1 MNRLRK
7 ALIIIVSVVV
17 VLVLSL
23 VVFVRLYLTDERLR
37 DIAEPLM
44 EEQLGRDVSIGGFEV
59 KLLKSLPNVSVGITE
74 LTIHSPSHNGSPAPD
89 LANIDW
95 LWVELPVL
103 PVLQG
108 NIQINALELDNPK
121 ILVEVYDDL
130 STNLIELGADE
141 AEEAVQ
147 EPAAASSENAEI
159 AIENIRIRDGQV
171 GYVHADGTLFSLNG
185 LNTDLNARLADI
197 TAIDGQVWVED
208 TYYEAGGVTY
218 ADHWNVLFDVRAETH
233 LDSAW
238 LRIDRAELTVQDLLL
253 QLNGQVTDYTS
264 DKIGVNL
271 SLNTPDAPVSS
282 FWSLL
287 PSVVTKDI
295 SDLESEGVFSVV
307 GSIKG
312 DMAEGELPDLNVE
325 LNVAD
330 GMIKYPGLP
339 SSIDGL
345 SLKAS
350 LTNTQLVV
358 ESFTANADGA
368 SLSAQAEIADFA
380 KPFVNAD
387 IDLNVDLERIQN
399 YYPLEDSTQL
409 AGVLTMDTQVS
420 GVLEEVDNLN
430 VAGTIGLESIDYQS
444 TLVEQ
449 PINDLNGRI
458 ELQNDEIR
466 FEELALTSGQSDI
479 RFNGVM
485 KNFESLLSDS
495 QGQAPDPLLEGVI
508 TSSYL
513 NLTEQISEDTSA
525 TFVGPLELPPLQ
537 LDLRL
542 DVDQLEFNGMT
553 LSDASGV
560 LSMTE
565 GIMGFK
571 ELSAR
576 LFGGVLNAS
585 GNFDL
590 SDPFSPAF
598 NGDVSLGQMPVKEF
612 FSAFSDMDAIVQVG
626 EYLQGLFETQ
636 ATFGLRLDKDLNPQ
650 YESVLAN
657 GAFGARQGSF
667 GTMPLQSVIAK
678 FTGVNALE
686 SLNVNDWSHS
696 FSVTGQRLHV
706 QDLKFDAGEYAV
718 SLNGSQSF
726 DGTLDYRLSVELPE
740 SASNAISQAP
750 VQGALSSLSSVV
762 NTALKDPA
770 SGRIVLDLVASGNF
784 ADPSVRLDG
793 DKVKGRLTSA
803 LTEGIKTEAE
813 ARVDSLQDAA
823 RERAEAELAE
833 QRDRLEEKA
842 EEGLENLVGGLVDS
856 SLVSSPVDSLK
867 EKGADALQDRLKGLL
882 NRRKRKN

>member
-7 ALIIIVSVVV
+7 ALLIIVSVVV

-23 VVFVRLYLTDERLR
+23 VAFVRLYLTDERLR
-37 DIAEPLM
+37 DIAEPLL
-44 EEQLGRDVSIGGFEV
+44 EEQLGREVSIGGFEV
-59 KLLKSLPNVSVGITE
+59 KLLKSFPNVSVGVTE
-74 LTIHSPSHNGSPAPD
+74 LAIHSPSHNGSPAPD
-89 LANIDW
+89 LASIHR

-130 STNLIELGADE
+130 STNLIEFGAAE
-141 AEEAVQ
+141 AEEAV
-147 EPAAASSENAEI
+147 EESTAESESAEI

-171 GYVHADGTLFSLNG
+171 AYVHADGTLFSLDG

-208 TYYEAGGVTY
+208 TYYEMGGVTY

-238 LRIDRAELTVQDLLL
+238 LKIDRAELTVQDLLL
-253 QLNGQVTDYTS
+253 QLNGQVTDYAS
-264 DKIGVNL
+264 DNIGVDV
-271 SLNTPDAPVSS
+271 SFNTPDAPVSS

-287 PSVVTKDI
+287 PSVFTKDI
-295 SDLESEGVFSVV
+295 SDLESEGVFSVT
-307 GSIKG
+307 GSLKG
-312 DMAEGELPDLNVE
+312 QMAEGELPDLNVD
-325 LNVAD
+325 LKVAD
-330 GMIKYPGLP
+330 GIIKYPDLP
-339 SSIDGL
+339 AAIRGL
-345 SLKAS
+345 SLDAN
-350 LTNTQLVV
+350 LTNSELVV
-358 ESFTANADGA
+358 ESFTAEADGA
-368 SLSAQAEIADFA
+368 SLNAKAEVTDFA
-380 KPFVNAD
+380 NPFVIAD
-387 IDLNVDLERIQN
+387 IDLDVDLGRIQS
-399 YYPLEDSTQL
+399 YYPLDDSTQL
-409 AGVLTMDTQVS
+409 AGVLNMDTQVS
-420 GVLEEVDNLN
+420 GVLEEADNLDI
-430 VAGTIGLESIDYQS
+430 AGTIGLESIDYQS

-449 PINDLNGRI
+449 PISNLTGRI
-458 ELQNDEIR
+458 ELLNNQIQ
-466 FEELALTSGQSDI
+466 FEEVSLTSGQSDVS
-479 RFNGVM
+479 FNGVM
-485 KNFESLLSDS
+485 KNIESFISDS
-495 QGQAPDPLLEGVI
+495 EGQAPDPLLEGVI
-508 TSSYL
+508 NSSFL

-525 TFVGPLELPPLQ
+525 TFVGPLELPPIQ

-553 LSDASGV
+553 LSEASGA
-560 LSMTE
+560 LSMAE
-565 GIMGFK
+565 GIMSFN

-590 SDPFSPAF
+590 SDPLSPAF
-598 NGDVSLGQMPVKEF
+598 NGEVSLGEMPVKEF

-657 GAFGARQGSF
+657 GAFGARDGSF
-667 GTMPLQSVIAK
+667 GTMPLQSVVAK

-686 SLNVNDWSHS
+686 SLNVNDWTHS

-706 QDLKFDAGEYAV
+706 QDLTFDAGEYAV

-726 DGTLDYRLSVELPE
+726 DGNLDYRLSVELPE

-750 VQGALSSLSSVV
+750 VQGALSSLSTVV

-770 SGRIVLDLVASGNF
+770 SGRIVLDLVASGSF

-813 ARVDSLQDAA
+813 TRVDSLQEAA

-833 QRDRLEEKA
+833 QRERLEEKA
-842 EEGLENLVGGLVDS
+842 EEGLDNLVGGLVDS
-856 SLVSSPVDSLK
+856 SIVSTPIDSLK